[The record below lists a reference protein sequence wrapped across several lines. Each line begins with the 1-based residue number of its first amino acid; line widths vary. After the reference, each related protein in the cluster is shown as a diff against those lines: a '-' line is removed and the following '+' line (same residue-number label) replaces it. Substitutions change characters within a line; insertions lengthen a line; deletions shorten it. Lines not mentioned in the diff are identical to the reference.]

1 MLRNRRLPPRKKE
14 EEKLTKD
21 VKLAAI
27 QTAQLAKLEGK
38 ASQKAEAA
46 KKALADEKKKG
57 PKADK
62 AKLAKLQAAADKAG
76 KNVAS
81 VKKAEKTVEMRK
93 AVDKTKLAKNSA
105 LSNSVAKF
113 AEKLKDKFIKMTSLA
128 SQAKKQGVHV
138 VSGDAKANA
147 AKLAEANKRI
157 TALEAALS
165 QLGGLKGVEAVEGT
179 KLKKGAEAT
188 IETDK
193 AKLAKTEKRINI
205 LNDKIIKAKVSKD
218 TKAQIELGTEKND
231 LEEEAENIRSRL
243 KKDYGV
249 VAVPAE
255 KISSDTSADVAVL
268 KTKEARLSAA
278 VRKANAAKAE
288 REKLLEQET
297 AIRQKLAASMHTEHQ
312 KIATANKAKA
322 SLAVTMSK
330 LKKQEEGEKG
340 KAKEMKAKLAAKEK
354 TLKAQEKKAQ
364 ANSNN
369 VKSEIASTELV
380 LNKSE
385 STLKVAKQEA
395 AVAVS
400 KASKTLVFGKGN
412 QQAYQS
418 SALSW

>member
-1 MLRNRRLPPRKKE
+1 M
-14 EEKLTKD
+14 
-21 VKLAAI
+21 
-27 QTAQLAKLEGK
+27 G
-38 ASQKAEAA
+38 
-46 KKALADEKKKG
+46 
-57 PKADK
+57 
-62 AKLAKLQAAADKAG
+62 
-76 KNVAS
+76 
-81 VKKAEKTVEMRK
+81 
-93 AVDKTKLAKNSA
+93 
-105 LSNSVAKF
+105 
-113 AEKLKDKFIKMTSLA
+113 
-128 SQAKKQGVHV
+128 
-138 VSGDAKANA
+138 
-147 AKLAEANKRI
+147 
-157 TALEAALS
+157 
-165 QLGGLKGVEAVEGT
+165 
-179 KLKKGAEAT
+179 LKKGAEAT
-188 IETDK
+188 IENDK
-193 AKLAKTEKRINI
+193 VKLAKTEKRIKI

-218 TKAQIELGTEKND
+218 TKAQIKLGTEKKD

-268 KTKEARLSAA
+268 KKKEAKLSAA
-278 VRKANAAKAE
+278 VRKANAAKAK

-322 SLAVTMSK
+322 SLAVTTSK

-354 TLKAQEKKAQ
+354 TLKAQEKNAQ

-385 STLKVAKQEA
+385 STLKVAKKEA

-400 KASKTLVFGKGN
+400 KASKTLVFGKDN
-412 QQAYQS
+412 QKAYQS

>member
-1 MLRNRRLPPRKKE
+1 M
-14 EEKLTKD
+14 
-21 VKLAAI
+21 
-27 QTAQLAKLEGK
+27 G
-38 ASQKAEAA
+38 
-46 KKALADEKKKG
+46 
-57 PKADK
+57 
-62 AKLAKLQAAADKAG
+62 
-76 KNVAS
+76 
-81 VKKAEKTVEMRK
+81 
-93 AVDKTKLAKNSA
+93 
-105 LSNSVAKF
+105 
-113 AEKLKDKFIKMTSLA
+113 
-128 SQAKKQGVHV
+128 
-138 VSGDAKANA
+138 
-147 AKLAEANKRI
+147 
-157 TALEAALS
+157 
-165 QLGGLKGVEAVEGT
+165 
-179 KLKKGAEAT
+179 KKGAEAT

-218 TKAQIELGTEKND
+218 TKAQIELGTEKKD

-268 KTKEARLSAA
+268 KKKEATLSAA

-340 KAKEMKAKLAAKEK
+340 KAKEMKAQ
-354 TLKAQEKKAQ
+354 T
-364 ANSNN
+364 NSNK

-385 STLKVAKQEA
+385 STLKVAKKEA

-400 KASKTLVFGKGN
+400 DASKTLVFGKGN
-412 QQAYQS
+412 QK
-418 SALSW
+418 ALPKAPVKATAGGAAPAGSKPATAAKSVAP

>member
-1 MLRNRRLPPRKKE
+1 
-14 EEKLTKD
+14 
-21 VKLAAI
+21 
-27 QTAQLAKLEGK
+27 
-38 ASQKAEAA
+38 
-46 KKALADEKKKG
+46 
-57 PKADK
+57 
-62 AKLAKLQAAADKAG
+62 
-76 KNVAS
+76 
-81 VKKAEKTVEMRK
+81 MRK

-218 TKAQIELGTEKND
+218 TKAQIELGTEK
-231 LEEEAENIRSRL
+231 
-243 KKDYGV
+243 
-249 VAVPAE
+249 
-255 KISSDTSADVAVL
+255 
-268 KTKEARLSAA
+268 KEARLSAA

-412 QQAYQS
+412 QKAYQS

>member
-1 MLRNRRLPPRKKE
+1 M
-14 EEKLTKD
+14 
-21 VKLAAI
+21 
-27 QTAQLAKLEGK
+27 G
-38 ASQKAEAA
+38 
-46 KKALADEKKKG
+46 
-57 PKADK
+57 
-62 AKLAKLQAAADKAG
+62 
-76 KNVAS
+76 
-81 VKKAEKTVEMRK
+81 
-93 AVDKTKLAKNSA
+93 
-105 LSNSVAKF
+105 
-113 AEKLKDKFIKMTSLA
+113 
-128 SQAKKQGVHV
+128 
-138 VSGDAKANA
+138 
-147 AKLAEANKRI
+147 
-157 TALEAALS
+157 
-165 QLGGLKGVEAVEGT
+165 
-179 KLKKGAEAT
+179 LKKGAEAT
-188 IETDK
+188 IENDK
-193 AKLAKTEKRINI
+193 VKLAKTEKRIKI

-218 TKAQIELGTEKND
+218 TKAQIELGTEKKD

-268 KTKEARLSAA
+268 KKKEATLSAA
-278 VRKANAAKAE
+278 VRKANAAKAK

-297 AIRQKLAASMHTEHQ
+297 TIRKKLAASMHTEHQ

-354 TLKAQEKKAQ
+354 TLKAQEKNAR